1 MSKFIKDLIAAQSV
15 TPDVPEHPE
24 LPTIKNVST
33 DIPIK
38 VKLGEGAKVP
48 EYAHPGDS
56 GFDIYLTEGF
66 VLGKFKTRAMKTG
79 LYMEIPEGYEVQ
91 IRPRSGVSIKTPFR
105 IANSPGT
112 IDSTYRGEIKIIV
125 QNVSAKTVYLPK
137 GTKIA
142 QGIIVP
148 VYKAQFEVVD
158 NLSTTDRGENGFG
171 STGE

>member
-15 TPDVPEHPE
+15 KPDVPENPE
-24 LPTIKNVST
+24 LPTIST

-38 VKLGEGAKVP
+38 IKLGEGAKVP
-48 EYAHPGDS
+48 KYAHPEDS
-56 GFDIYLTEGF
+56 GFDIYLTEGV

-112 IDSTYRGEIKIIV
+112 IDSTYRGENKIIV

-142 QGIIVP
+142 QGIVVP